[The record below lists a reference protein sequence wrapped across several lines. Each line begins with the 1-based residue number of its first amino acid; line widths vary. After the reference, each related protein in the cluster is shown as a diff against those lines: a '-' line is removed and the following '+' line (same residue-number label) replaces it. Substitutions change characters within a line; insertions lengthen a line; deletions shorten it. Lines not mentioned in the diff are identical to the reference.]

1 MKLGR
6 LLRYGTMAFGMY
18 RAYKGKGRGA
28 SYGRRGYGSSYGRR
42 GRRNDIVGSVIR
54 RFFR

>member
-18 RAYKGKGRGA
+18 RTYKARCRGA
-28 SYGRRGYGSSYGRR
+28 SSGRGGYGQSYGRR

-54 RFFR
+54 RLFR